1 MTATLV
7 STSTE
12 YVWVPVRSEHP
23 TQGAANLLA
32 YSVDIAIIRAGDPQ
46 PDDWQPATWEADTT
60 SIGGQAYYLAKLKIG
75 PDGAVVLDDG
85 AWNVYARVTTGDQQP
100 VVRAG
105 TVLVT

>member
-1 MTATLV
+1 MTTIV

-23 TQGAANLLA
+23 TLGAANLLA
-32 YSVDIAIIRAGDPQ
+32 YGVDVAFVRAGDPQ
-46 PDDWQPATWEADTT
+46 TGDWQPATWEAAAT
-60 SIGGQAYYLAKLKIG
+60 SDGYYLAKVKVG
-75 PDGAVVLDDG
+75 PAGAVTLDDG
-85 AWNVYARVTTGDQQP
+85 AWNVYIRLTTGDQQP